1 MVPTPSQSFQCLGE
15 DAARG
20 CNVETHETLA
30 TLAEHL
36 SVVEGKMSLLYKEIN
51 ELLVVEAEG
60 ATVEPYEEGGL
71 WAPWLYLWNIL
82 AAVVNDIVDVPS
94 MYCNISLRHSSPSG
108 VKAARVAMGE
118 KI

>member
-1 MVPTPSQSFQCLGE
+1 MPTPSQSFQCLGE

-20 CNVETHETLA
+20 GNVETHETLA
-30 TLAEHL
+30 SFAEHL
-36 SVVEGKMSLLYKEIN
+36 SVVEGKMGLLYKEVN
-51 ELLVVEAEG
+51 ELLVVEPEVA
-60 ATVEPYEEGGL
+60 AVEPYEERCL

-94 MYCNISLRHSSPSG
+94 MYYNISLRPSSPSG